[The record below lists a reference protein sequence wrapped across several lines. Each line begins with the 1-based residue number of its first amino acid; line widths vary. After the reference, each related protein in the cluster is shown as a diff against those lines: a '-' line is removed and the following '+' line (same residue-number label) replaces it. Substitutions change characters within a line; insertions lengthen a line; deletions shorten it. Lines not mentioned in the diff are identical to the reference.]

1 MTSYTHSVMPCS
13 ILIQHNHSEPEYF
26 EQFDFIIT
34 ANLPISQLLPLA
46 QYCWQPPS
54 SPSRSS
60 IPMIAVK
67 SYGLI
72 GSLRLQLRH
81 HSIVESRLENDSF
94 DLRIAAP
101 FKELHAYCSSFDLET
116 SRTDTFTHSH
126 IPYVVIL
133 YKAIDMWRSQVS

>member
-1 MTSYTHSVMPCS
+1 
-13 ILIQHNHSEPEYF
+13 
-26 EQFDFIIT
+26 
-34 ANLPISQLLPLA
+34 
-46 QYCWQPPS
+46 
-54 SPSRSS
+54 
-60 IPMIAVK
+60 MIAVK

-94 DLRIAAP
+94 DLRIGAP
-101 FKELHAYCSSFDLET
+101 FEELQAYCGSFDLET
-116 SRTDTFTHSH
+116 SRMDTFTHAH